1 MYRSKEEP
9 QLFVSEN
16 TVKTHCARAF
26 DKRGAA
32 RPTQADQRGK
42 NLGLLP

>member
-1 MYRSKEEP
+1 M

-26 DKRGAA
+26 DKLGTFR
-32 RPTQADQRGK
+32 RMQAVQRGK
-42 NLGLLP
+42 EIGLLP